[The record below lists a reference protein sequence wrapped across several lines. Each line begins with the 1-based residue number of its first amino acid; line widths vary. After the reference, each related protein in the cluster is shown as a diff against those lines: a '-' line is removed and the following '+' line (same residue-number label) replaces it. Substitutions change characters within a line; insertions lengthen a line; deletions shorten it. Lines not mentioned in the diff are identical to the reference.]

1 MNRVEFYKIEYG
13 NCMYMIGYDNVS
25 YNPFQVGEDVEL
37 YFQKYT
43 IVKIEHSV
51 QSYSSVVNP
60 DQSYTVEMAVTT
72 KIFLK

>member
-1 MNRVEFYKIEYG
+1 MNRIEFYKIEYG
-13 NCMYMIGYDNVS
+13 NYFCIIGYDNAS
-25 YNPFQVGEDVEL
+25 YNPFRMGEDVEL
-37 YFQKYT
+37 NCQKYT